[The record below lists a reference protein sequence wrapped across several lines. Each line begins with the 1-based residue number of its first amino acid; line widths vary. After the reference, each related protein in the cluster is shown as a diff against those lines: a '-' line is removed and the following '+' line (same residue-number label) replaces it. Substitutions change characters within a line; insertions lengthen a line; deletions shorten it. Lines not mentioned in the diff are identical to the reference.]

1 QVAIPIEDVNRS
13 HLRFT
18 FRHRSSQDSK
28 DKSEK
33 IFALAFVKLMRYDGT
48 TLRDGEHD
56 LIVYKAEAKKLED
69 ASTYLS
75 LPSTKIELEE
85 KGHSAT
91 GKSMQN
97 LGSCTIS
104 KDSFQISTLVCSTK
118 LTQNVDLLG
127 LLKWRSNTSLLHQN
141 LKQLM
146 KVDGGEVVKF
156 LQDTLDALFNIMM
169 ENSESETF
177 DTLVF
182 DALVFIIGLIADRK
196 FQHFNPVLETY
207 IKKHFSA
214 TLAY

>member
-1 QVAIPIEDVNRS
+1 MFDDPVLTVFFLCPLSQYVKVAIPIEDVNRS

-118 LTQNVDLLG
+118 LTQN
-127 LLKWRSNTSLLHQN
+127 
-141 LKQLM
+141 
-146 KVDGGEVVKF
+146 
-156 LQDTLDALFNIMM
+156 
-169 ENSESETF
+169 
-177 DTLVF
+177 
-182 DALVFIIGLIADRK
+182 
-196 FQHFNPVLETY
+196 
-207 IKKHFSA
+207 
-214 TLAY
+214 